1 MLEPRPRPQA
11 RTVTILPKVTA
22 ARTQYYDMSD
32 EDTAYI
38 YDWLIR
44 FLADLTELATH
55 DEELRR
61 EWFRRQPR
69 QYPKGQRGPNSTASM
84 VAGIISAKLAN
95 PKHNISDPQLEPLE
109 HIFDMIETLYDCLD
123 NPPQRIVFRKS
134 LFEETT

>member
-1 MLEPRPRPQA
+1 MLQPKPRPDP
-11 RTVTILPKVTA
+11 RTVTILPRVTA

-32 EDTAYI
+32 ADTVYI

-55 DEELRR
+55 DEELKR

-69 QYPKGQRGPNSTASM
+69 RYPKGTRGPNSTASM
-84 VAGIISAKLAN
+84 IAGIIAARLAN
-95 PKHNISDPQLEPLE
+95 PKHNISEPQLEPLE
-109 HIFDMIETLYDCLD
+109 HIFDMIETLYDDLD

-134 LFEETT
+134 LFEEST